1 MAGIRRQKRRLPK
14 RMERFRVQDAGRKT
28 IIMAKTE
35 QGGDGASL
43 EKQLRERT
51 AQLEAVTKEFE
62 QFSYSVSH
70 DLRAPLRAMEGFA
83 QILVEDYGPQLG
95 EEGKRCV
102 EILEASAHKA
112 TMLLEDLLTLS
123 RLFRKPFAPA
133 KLDMAALVAQ
143 RWEELRGEAGP
154 VKIQIDALPEGW
166 ADAALLGQLW
176 TNLLENAI
184 KFSRG
189 QAQPLIEVSGRE
201 DAGRVVYA
209 VRDNGVGFDPKYVTR
224 LFGVFQR
231 LHGETEFPGRGI
243 GLAVAKRIALRHG
256 GEIWAEGRL
265 KDGATFYFAL
275 PKMNEAAQKTG

>member
-1 MAGIRRQKRRLPK
+1 ML
-14 RMERFRVQDAGRKT
+14 DADPE
-28 IIMAKTE
+28 IFIMAKPE
-35 QGGDGASL
+35 RGGDQASL
-43 EKQLRERT
+43 ERQLRERT

-62 QFSYSVSH
+62 QFSHSVSH

-102 EILEASAHKA
+102 DILEASARKA
-112 TMLLEDLLTLS
+112 TLLLEDLLTLS

-133 KLDMAALVAQ
+133 KLDMGALVAQ
-143 RWEELRGEAGP
+143 RREELRAEAGSA
-154 VKIQIDALPEGW
+154 KIHIDTLPEAW
-166 ADAALLGQLW
+166 ADAALIGQLW
-176 TNLLENAI
+176 TILLENAI

-189 QAQPLIEVSGRE
+189 QAQPQIEVSGRAE
-201 DAGRVVYA
+201 AGRVVYA
-209 VRDNGVGFDPKYVTR
+209 VGDNGVGFDPKYVTR

-256 GEIWAEGRL
+256 GEIWAEGRP
-265 KDGATFYFAL
+265 KGGATFYFAL
-275 PKMNEAAQKTG
+275 PKMAEAQKTE